1 MGDKIMKN
9 FKAMMLVLV
18 ALLAFT
24 GCEKFT
30 CNDLHKVSELAGTW
44 TCFQENFAEALVIKS
59 NGSVLSTGYDGEY
72 WEDIKGNISIQDG
85 KISMIFEDD
94 DNTEGHFDF
103 IPEMAFSVT
112 TEDGKRFIYNYCKE
126 DLSDEIVGMWVCNDF
141 STEIENDMVIQTFQE
156 DGYVTKTG
164 WSATANNFIVNE
176 TISYKVVGD
185 LVFHKRLSEMDTED
199 VSPYFVSILIYTP
212 NANQLGDMLTNT
224 SIKVID
230 NEVVELS
237 ASMLRIKQSL
247 DLAGK
252 TYDHI
257 KTFITNVKG
266 LDKDID
272 VMGNK
277 FNFAKMDG
285 VKLNKM
291 LKTLLFAVEFPNAKT
306 IRYNYFYNG
315 KNNSLEAPI
324 VVNGNKMTVKM
335 SQKNA
340 LLKDIDLYTFQ
351 DADATQMHMYMPTY
365 AFINFFG
372 NMQATIMAQNGLL
385 DLTDA
390 TAVNAVYDSIENAL
404 ETINVSLVMEKAK

>member
-1 MGDKIMKN
+1 MKI
-9 FKAMMLVLV
+9 FKTMLLVLV

-30 CNDLHKVSELAGTW
+30 CNDSHKVSELAGTW

-59 NGSVLSTGYDGEY
+59 NGSVVSTGIENGEY
-72 WEDIKGNISIQDG
+72 WENVKGNIAIQDG

-103 IPEMAFSVT
+103 IPGMAFSVT

-126 DLSDEIVGMWVCNDF
+126 DLSDEIVGMWVCTQTPTKK
-141 STEIENDMVIQTFQE
+141 SEDMMIQTFQE
-156 DGYVTKTG
+156 DGSLITTGRVPEVNDYVVVGKSNYKVFG
-164 WSATANNFIVNE
+164 DMYMIFGEGEVSPLVFKFNIASDATA
-176 TISYKVVGD
+176 
-185 LVFHKRLSEMDTED
+185 
-199 VSPYFVSILIYTP
+199 
-212 NANQLGDMLTNT
+212 LGDMMAVTGFMKT
-224 SIKVID
+224 EKG
-230 NEVVELS
+230 VVEATS
-237 ASMLRIKQSL
+237 SWLRIKQSL

-257 KTFITNVKG
+257 KTFVTNVKG
-266 LDKDID
+266 VDKDVDI
-272 VMGNK
+272 MGSK

-291 LKTLLFAVEFPNAKT
+291 LKTLLFAVEFPNANT

-324 VVNGNKMTVKM
+324 VVDGNKMTVKM
-335 SQKNA
+335 SQKNP

-390 TAVNAVYDSIENAL
+390 TSVNAIYDSIENAL

>member
-1 MGDKIMKN
+1 MKK
-9 FKAMMLVLV
+9 FFSVMMLVFV

-30 CNDLHKVSELAGTW
+30 CSDSHKVSELAGTW

-103 IPEMAFSVT
+103 IPGMAFSVT

-126 DLSDEIVGMWVCNDF
+126 DISDEIVGMWVCNDF

-237 ASMLRIKQSL
+237 ASMLRINQNL

-257 KTFITNVKG
+257 KAFVTNAKG
-266 LDKDID
+266 VDKDVDI
-272 VMGNK
+272 MGNK

-291 LKTLLFAVEFPNAKT
+291 LKTLLFAVEFPNANT

-315 KNNSLEAPI
+315 KNNSIEAPI
-324 VVNGNKMTVKM
+324 VVDGNKMTVKM

-340 LLKDIDLYTFQ
+340 FFKDIDLYTFQ
-351 DADATQMHMYMPTY
+351 DADTTQMHMYMPTY

-390 TAVNAVYDSIENAL
+390 TAVNAVYDSIENAV

>member
-1 MGDKIMKN
+1 MKI

-30 CNDLHKVSELAGTW
+30 CNDSHKVSELAGTW
-44 TCFQENFAEALVIKS
+44 TCFQENFAEALVIKA
-59 NGSVLSTGYDGEY
+59 NGSVVSTGVADGEY
-72 WEDIKGNISIQDG
+72 WENVKGNISIQDG

-103 IPEMAFSVT
+103 IPKMAFSVCT
-112 TEDGKRFIYNYCKE
+112 DKGERYTYNYCKE

-199 VSPYFVSILIYTP
+199 VSPYFVSILIYKP

-237 ASMLRIKQSL
+237 ASMLRINQKL

-257 KTFITNVKG
+257 KAFVTNVKG
-266 LDKDID
+266 VDKDVDI
-272 VMGNK
+272 MGNK

-291 LKTLLFAVEFPNAKT
+291 LKTLLFAVEFPNANT

-324 VVNGNKMTVKM
+324 VVDGNKMTVKM

-372 NMQATIMAQNGLL
+372 NMQATIIAQNGLL

-390 TAVNAVYDSIENAL
+390 TAVNAVYDSIENAV

>member
-1 MGDKIMKN
+1 MKI
-9 FKAMMLVLV
+9 FKTMLLGLV
-18 ALLAFT
+18 ALMAFT

-30 CNDLHKVSELAGTW
+30 CNDSHKVSELAGTW
-44 TCFQENFAEALVIKS
+44 TCLQENFAEALVIKA
-59 NGSVLSTGYDGEY
+59 NGSVVSTGVGNGEY
-72 WEDIKGNISIQDG
+72 WENVKGNISIQDG

-126 DLSDEIVGMWVCNDF
+126 DLSDEIVGMWVCTQTPTKK
-141 STEIENDMVIQTFQE
+141 SEDMLIQTFQE
-156 DGYVTKTG
+156 DGSLITTGRVPEVNDYVVVDKTCYKVFG
-164 WSATANNFIVNE
+164 DMYMVFGEGEVSPLVFKFNIASDATA
-176 TISYKVVGD
+176 
-185 LVFHKRLSEMDTED
+185 
-199 VSPYFVSILIYTP
+199 
-212 NANQLGDMLTNT
+212 LGDMMAVTGFMKT
-224 SIKVID
+224 EKG
-230 NEVVELS
+230 VVEATS
-237 ASMLRIKQSL
+237 SWLRIKQSL

-252 TYDHI
+252 AYDHI
-257 KTFITNVKG
+257 KTFVTNAKG
-266 LDKDID
+266 VDKDID
-272 VMGNK
+272 IMGSK

-291 LKTLLFAVEFPNAKT
+291 LKTLLFAVEFPNANT

-324 VVNGNKMTVKM
+324 VVDGNKMTVKM

-390 TAVNAVYDSIENAL
+390 TAVNAIYDSIKNAL

>member
-1 MGDKIMKN
+1 MKI

-30 CNDLHKVSELAGTW
+30 CNDSHKVSELAGTW
-44 TCFQENFAEALVIKS
+44 TCFQENFAEALVIKA
-59 NGSVLSTGYDGEY
+59 NGSVVSTGVADGEY
-72 WEDIKGNISIQDG
+72 WENVKGNISIQDG

-103 IPEMAFSVT
+103 IPEMAFSVCT
-112 TEDGKRFIYNYCKE
+112 DKGERYTYNYCKE
-126 DLSDEIVGMWVCNDF
+126 DLSDEIVGMWVCNDATNGTTTQMAINTYSKDGTCIF
-141 STEIENDMVIQTFQE
+141 TGIVPNTDSHMVNVSTN
-156 DGYVTKTG
+156 
-164 WSATANNFIVNE
+164 
-176 TISYKVVGD
+176 YKVIGD
-185 LVFHKRLSEMDTED
+185 ILFTQRADNQLVAGDVKFVASRLM
-199 VSPYFVSILIYTP
+199 YTP
-212 NANQLGDMLTNT
+212 DATLLGDIISRKQYITTKNGNIEAVLNT
-224 SIKVID
+224 
-230 NEVVELS
+230 
-237 ASMLRIKQSL
+237 LRINQKL

-257 KTFITNVKG
+257 KTFVTNVKG
-266 LDKDID
+266 VDKDVDI
-272 VMGNK
+272 MGNK

-291 LKTLLFAVEFPNAKT
+291 LKTLLFAVEFPNANT

-324 VVNGNKMTVKM
+324 VVDGNKMTLKM
-335 SQKNA
+335 SKKNP
-340 LLKDIDLYTFQ
+340 LFKDIDLYTFQ

-372 NMQATIMAQNGLL
+372 NMQVTIMAQNGLL

-390 TAVNAVYDSIENAL
+390 TAVNAIYDSIENAV
-404 ETINVSLVMEKAK
+404 ETINVSLVMEKSK

>member
-1 MGDKIMKN
+1 MK
-9 FKAMMLVLV
+9 FLKAMMISLMTLMV
-18 ALLAFT
+18 FT

-30 CNDLHKVSELAGTW
+30 CNDSHAMSELAGTW

-59 NGSVLSTGYDGEY
+59 NGSVVSTGVADGEY
-72 WEDIKGNISIQDG
+72 WENVKGNIAIQDG
-85 KISMIFEDD
+85 KITMTFEDD
-94 DNTEGHFDF
+94 YNTEGHFDF

-126 DLSDEIVGMWVCNDF
+126 DLSDELVDMWVCNDGL
-141 STEIENDMVIQTFQE
+141 T
-156 DGYVTKTG
+156 DGITIMSYFGNGKLTITT
-164 WSATANNFIVNE
+164 ATALGTNDPFVNQE
-176 TISYKVVGD
+176 SEYVVVGD
-185 LVFHKRLSEMDTED
+185 FVFMKLPNANYTVARMT
-199 VSPYFVSILIYTP
+199 YTP
-212 NANQLGDMLTNT
+212 NGTSAGDIMTHTKYIPSGNNLRKTVM
-224 SIKVID
+224 SF
-230 NEVVELS
+230 
-237 ASMLRIKQSL
+237 LRIKQSL

-257 KTFITNVKG
+257 KTFVTNVKG
-266 LDKDID
+266 LDKDIEI
-272 VMGNK
+272 MGNN

-291 LKTLLFAVEFPNAKT
+291 LKTLLFSVDFPNANT

-324 VVNGNKMTVKM
+324 VVDGNKMTVKM
-335 SQKNA
+335 SQKNP
-340 LLKDIDLYTFQ
+340 LFKDIDLYTFQ

-390 TAVNAVYDSIENAL
+390 TAVNSIFDSIDNTVD
-404 ETINVSLVMEKAK
+404 TINLSLVMEKAN

>member
-1 MGDKIMKN
+1 MKI
-9 FKAMMLVLV
+9 FKATMLVLV

-30 CNDLHKVSELAGTW
+30 CNDSHKVSELAGTW

-103 IPEMAFSVT
+103 IPGMAFSVT

-237 ASMLRIKQSL
+237 ASMLRINQNL

-257 KTFITNVKG
+257 KTFVTNAKG
-266 LDKDID
+266 VDKDID
-272 VMGNK
+272 IMGNK

-291 LKTLLFAVEFPNAKT
+291 LKTLLFAVEFPNANT

-324 VVNGNKMTVKM
+324 VVDGNKMTLKM
-335 SQKNA
+335 SQKNP
-340 LLKDIDLYTFQ
+340 LFKDIDLYTFQ
-351 DADATQMHMYMPTY
+351 DADTTQMHMYMPTY

-372 NMQATIMAQNGLL
+372 NMQVTIMAQNGLL

-390 TAVNAVYDSIENAL
+390 TAVNAVYDSIENAV

>member
-1 MGDKIMKN
+1 MKK
-9 FKAMMLVLV
+9 FLSVMMLVLV
-18 ALLAFT
+18 VLLAFT

-30 CNDLHKVSELAGTW
+30 CSDSHKVSELAGTW
-44 TCFQENFAEALVIKS
+44 TCIQPEFAEALVIKS

-85 KISMIFEDD
+85 KIAMIFEDD

-103 IPEMAFSVT
+103 IPGMAFSVT

-237 ASMLRIKQSL
+237 APMLRINQNL

-257 KTFITNVKG
+257 KTFVTNVKG
-266 LDKDID
+266 VDKDVAI
-272 VMGNK
+272 MGNK

-291 LKTLLFAVEFPNAKT
+291 LKTLLFAVEFPNANT

-315 KNNSLEAPI
+315 KNNSIEAPI
-324 VVNGNKMTVKM
+324 VVDGNKMTVKM
-335 SQKNA
+335 SQKNP
-340 LLKDIDLYTFQ
+340 LFKDIDLYTFQ
-351 DADATQMHMYMPTY
+351 DADTTQMHMYMPTY

-390 TAVNAVYDSIENAL
+390 TAVNAIYDSIENAV

>member
-1 MGDKIMKN
+1 MKI
-9 FKAMMLVLV
+9 FKTMLLGLV

-30 CNDLHKVSELAGTW
+30 CNDSHKVSELAGTW
-44 TCFQENFAEALVIKS
+44 TCLQENFAEALVIKA
-59 NGSVLSTGYDGEY
+59 NGSVVSTGVEDGEY
-72 WEDIKGNISIQDG
+72 WENVKGNIAIQGG
-85 KISMIFEDD
+85 KIAMIFEDD

-103 IPEMAFSVT
+103 IPGIAFSIT
-112 TEDGKRFIYNYCKE
+112 SDKGECYIYNYCKE
-126 DLSDEIVGMWVCNDF
+126 DLSDEIVGMWVCNDAPP
-141 STEIENDMVIQTFQE
+141 SNNNDMVILTYQE
-156 DGYVTKTG
+156 DGYAAKTG
-164 WSATANNFIVNE
+164 WSDVSNSFILNNKGP
-176 TISYKVVGD
+176 YKVVGNLLFYEIPSD
-185 LVFHKRLSEMDTED
+185 KEGMSSYVASR
-199 VSPYFVSILIYTP
+199 INYTP
-212 NANQLGDMLTNT
+212 NGTSLGDMLTITGN
-224 SIKVID
+224 ILDKAVG
-230 NEVVELS
+230 L
-237 ASMLRIKQSL
+237 LRINQKL

-257 KTFITNVKG
+257 KAFVTNAKG
-266 LDKDID
+266 VDKDID
-272 VMGNK
+272 IMGSK

-291 LKTLLFAVEFPNAKT
+291 LKTLLFAVEFPNANT

-324 VVNGNKMTVKM
+324 VVDGNKMTVKM

-390 TAVNAVYDSIENAL
+390 TAVNAVCDSIKNAL
-404 ETINVSLVMEKAK
+404 EAINVSLVMEKAK

>member
-1 MGDKIMKN
+1 MKI
-9 FKAMMLVLV
+9 FKTMLLGLV

-30 CNDLHKVSELAGTW
+30 CNDSHKVSELAGTW
-44 TCFQENFAEALVIKS
+44 TCLQENFAEALVIKA
-59 NGSVLSTGYDGEY
+59 NGSVVSTGVEDGEY
-72 WEDIKGNISIQDG
+72 WENVKGNIAIQGG
-85 KISMIFEDD
+85 KIAMIFEDD

-103 IPEMAFSVT
+103 IPGIAFSVT
-112 TEDGKRFIYNYCKE
+112 SDKGECYIYNYCKE
-126 DLSDEIVGMWVCNDF
+126 DLSDEIVGMWVCNDAP
-141 STEIENDMVIQTFQE
+141 SSNNNDMVILTYQE
-156 DGYVTKTG
+156 DGYAAKTG
-164 WSATANNFIVNE
+164 WSDVSNSFILNNKGP
-176 TISYKVVGD
+176 YKVIGNLLFYEISLDKEEKYSYVTS
-185 LVFHKRLSEMDTED
+185 RLNY
-199 VSPYFVSILIYTP
+199 VP
-212 NANQLGDMLTNT
+212 NATSLGDMLTITGNVLD
-224 SIKVID
+224 KAVG
-230 NEVVELS
+230 L
-237 ASMLRIKQSL
+237 LRINQKL

-257 KTFITNVKG
+257 KTFVTNVKG
-266 LDKDID
+266 VDKDID
-272 VMGNK
+272 IMGNK

-291 LKTLLFAVEFPNAKT
+291 LKTLLFAVEFPNANT

-324 VVNGNKMTVKM
+324 VVDGNKMTVKM

-340 LLKDIDLYTFQ
+340 FFKDIDLYTFQ
-351 DADATQMHMYMPTY
+351 DADASQMHMYMPTY

-385 DLTDA
+385 NLTDA
-390 TAVNAVYDSIENAL
+390 IAVNAVYDSIKNAL

>member
-1 MGDKIMKN
+1 MGDKIMKI

-30 CNDLHKVSELAGTW
+30 CNDSHKVSELAGTW
-44 TCFQENFAEALVIKS
+44 TCFQENFAEALVIKA
-59 NGSVLSTGYDGEY
+59 NGSVVSTGVENGEY
-72 WEDIKGNISIQDG
+72 WENVKGNISIQDG

-103 IPEMAFSVT
+103 IPGMAFSVT

-126 DLSDEIVGMWVCNDF
+126 DLSDEIVGMWVCNDAE
-141 STEIENDMVIQTFQE
+141 SNKEESMLIQTFNDNGTAIFTGFGQL
-156 DGYVTKTG
+156 DGDYILNKNSNYKIIGDLNFHKINDEYIVWKLTYSPNGTSLGDILSTTSIMLINNKYVTSTH
-164 WSATANNFIVNE
+164 T
-176 TISYKVVGD
+176 Y
-185 LVFHKRLSEMDTED
+185 
-199 VSPYFVSILIYTP
+199 
-212 NANQLGDMLTNT
+212 
-224 SIKVID
+224 
-230 NEVVELS
+230 
-237 ASMLRIKQSL
+237 LRISQSL

-252 TYDHI
+252 EYDYI
-257 KTFITNVKG
+257 KAFVTNAKG
-266 LDKDID
+266 VDKDVDI
-272 VMGNK
+272 MGNK

-291 LKTLLFAVEFPNAKT
+291 LKTLLFAVEFPNANT

-324 VVNGNKMTVKM
+324 VVDGNKMTVKM

-340 LLKDIDLYTFQ
+340 FFKDIDLYTFQ

-372 NMQATIMAQNGLL
+372 NMQASIMAQNGLL

-390 TAVNAVYDSIENAL
+390 TAVNAIYDSIKNAL

>member
-1 MGDKIMKN
+1 MKI
-9 FKAMMLVLV
+9 FKTMLLVLV

-24 GCEKFT
+24 GCEKFA
-30 CNDLHKVSELAGTW
+30 CNDSHKVSELAGTW
-44 TCFQENFAEALVIKS
+44 TCFQENFAEALVIKA
-59 NGSVLSTGYDGEY
+59 NGSVVSTGVGNGEY
-72 WEDIKGNISIQDG
+72 WENVKGNIAIQDG

-103 IPEMAFSVT
+103 IPGMAFSVT

-126 DLSDEIVGMWVCNDF
+126 DLSDEIVGMWVCTQTPTKK
-141 STEIENDMVIQTFQE
+141 SEDMMIQTFQE
-156 DGYVTKTG
+156 DGSLITTGRVPEVNDYVVVGKSNYKVFG
-164 WSATANNFIVNE
+164 DMYMIFGEGEVSPLVFKFNIASDATA
-176 TISYKVVGD
+176 
-185 LVFHKRLSEMDTED
+185 
-199 VSPYFVSILIYTP
+199 
-212 NANQLGDMLTNT
+212 LGDMMAVTGFMKT
-224 SIKVID
+224 EKG
-230 NEVVELS
+230 VVEATS
-237 ASMLRIKQSL
+237 SWLRINQTL

-257 KTFITNVKG
+257 KTFVTNVKG
-266 LDKDID
+266 VDKDID
-272 VMGNK
+272 IMGIK

-291 LKTLLFAVEFPNAKT
+291 LKTLLFAVEFPNANT

-324 VVNGNKMTVKM
+324 VVDGNKMTLKM
-335 SQKNA
+335 SQKNP
-340 LLKDIDLYTFQ
+340 LFKDIDLYTFQ
-351 DADATQMHMYMPTY
+351 DADTTQMHMYMPTY

-372 NMQATIMAQNGLL
+372 NMQTTMMAQNGLL

-390 TAVNAVYDSIENAL
+390 TAVNAIYDSIENAV